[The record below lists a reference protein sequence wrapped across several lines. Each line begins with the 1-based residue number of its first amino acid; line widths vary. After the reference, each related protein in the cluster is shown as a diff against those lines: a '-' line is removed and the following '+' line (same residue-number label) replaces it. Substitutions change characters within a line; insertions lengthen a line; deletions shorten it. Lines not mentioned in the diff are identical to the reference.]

1 MGKTLTVAL
10 IGGGNRGV
18 SYTEHMRRFPDRY
31 KIVALAEPQEGR
43 REAVKKAYEI
53 ADDMCFENWDDCF
66 AKGKLADIAV
76 IATQDKDHYIPAMK
90 AISLGYDIMLEKPI
104 SPSPKECIEIA
115 RYAKEM
121 NVRVVVCHVLRYT
134 PHYTTIK
141 NLIDSGELGDILT
154 INHEEN
160 VGHTHH
166 ACSYVRGPWGNTE
179 RSSNM
184 LLAKSCH
191 DLDLI
196 QWLLNKRCKKIQS
209 FGALSYFREENAP
222 KDAPERCHEGCPHEE
237 TCPYSALKIYVKAE
251 SHFWRRHATQLP
263 DPTEED
269 AMELLRTTRYGKCV
283 FKCDNDVV
291 DHQTVNMLFEDNTTA
306 TFTMSST
313 NKGGRW
319 THIMGTKKEAY
330 IGDAQTPIRLFDLST
345 KEMTE
350 IEMNGGGDGA
360 EFGHGGGDYGIVR
373 DMYDY
378 FIGKEAT
385 NQISDIGISAENH
398 LLVFAAEQ
406 ARAEGTVVD
415 IEEYINSLQEERE

>member
-1 MGKTLTVAL
+1 MSKKLKVLL

-18 SYTEHMRRFPDRY
+18 RYAENMRRFPERY
-31 KIVALAEPQEGR
+31 EIVALAEPVEGR
-43 REAVKKAYEI
+43 RMEVKEAFGI
-53 ADDMCFENWDDCF
+53 ADNMCFKNWDECF
-66 AKGKLADIAV
+66 DKGKLADIVV
-76 IATQDKDHYIPAMK
+76 IATQDRDHYIPTMK
-90 AISLGYDIMLEKPI
+90 AISLGYDVMLEKPI
-104 SPSPKECIEIA
+104 SPSAKECIDIA
-115 RYAKEM
+115 RYAREM
-121 NVRVVVCHVLRYT
+121 NVRVVVCHVMRYT

-141 NLIDSGELGDILT
+141 NLIDSGEMGDILT

-166 ACSYVRGPWGNTE
+166 ALSFVRGPWGNSE

-196 QWLLNKRCKKIQS
+196 PWLLNKKCKKIQS
-209 FGALSYFREENAP
+209 FGSLSYFQKENAP
-222 KDAPERCHEGCPHEE
+222 KDAPERCHEGCPHEP
-237 TCPYSALKIYVKAE
+237 TCPYSALKLYVRSE
-251 SHFWRRHATQLP
+251 RIFWRKHATQMTN
-263 DPTEED
+263 PTVED
-269 AMELLRTTRYGKCV
+269 AMNLLRTTQYGKCI

-291 DHQTVNMLFEDNTTA
+291 DHQTVNMLFEDNVTA

-319 THIMGTKKEAY
+319 THIMGTKKEAF
-330 IGDAQTPIRLFDLST
+330 IDGAQAPIRLFDLET
-345 KEMTE
+345 NETTE
-350 IEMNGGGDGA
+350 IEMHGGGEGA
-360 EFGHGGGDYGIVR
+360 EFGHGGGDYGIIR

-378 FIGKEAT
+378 FVGNET
-385 NQISDIGISAENH
+385 GNQISDIEISAENH

-415 IEEYINSLQEERE
+415 IEEFVNSLQEDRE